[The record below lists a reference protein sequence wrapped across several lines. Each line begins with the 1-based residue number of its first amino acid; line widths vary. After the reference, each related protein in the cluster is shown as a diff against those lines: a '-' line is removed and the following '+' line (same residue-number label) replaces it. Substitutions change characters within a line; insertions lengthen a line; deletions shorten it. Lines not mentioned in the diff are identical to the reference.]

1 MKRQHDTRMLLFC
14 MTGSAFLFIAAAMSL
29 SGVDLFLAAQAAAL
43 ILGGVTLVSLFK
55 RYHGLDLFS
64 AALIYLLYV
73 LMIALFSPRLV
84 NALAAYLTR

>member
-1 MKRQHDTRMLLFC
+1 